1 MPLITID
8 TSNPTTFDE
17 SLDLQDTNVPVL
29 VDGVQVEDNDDD
41 DVALSTLQST
51 TAAQDFYNRLLA
63 EGQFL

>member
-51 TAAQDFYNRLLA
+51 TAAQDF
-63 EGQFL
+63 